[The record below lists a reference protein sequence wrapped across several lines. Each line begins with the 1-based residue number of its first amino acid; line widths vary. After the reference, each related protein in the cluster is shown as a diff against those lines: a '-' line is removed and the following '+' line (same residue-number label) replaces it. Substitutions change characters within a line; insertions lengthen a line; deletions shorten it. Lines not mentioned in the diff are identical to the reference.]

1 MTTETPKQKHYRA
14 AIKAERFKMLAGGT
28 QLIAVGVL
36 GASVI
41 APTFNTAQQFSV
53 LLAGGGGGVT
63 AALIEL
69 VAWVLMSYAVP
80 RAEADQEDANA

>member
-1 MTTETPKQKHYRA
+1 MTKETPKQRQRRA

-28 QLIAVGVL
+28 QLLAVGVL
-36 GASVI
+36 GASII
-41 APTFNTAQQFSV
+41 APTFNSAQQFSV
-53 LLAGGGGGVT
+53 LLAGGGGIT

-80 RAEADQEDANA
+80 RAETDQEDTNA

>member
-1 MTTETPKQKHYRA
+1 MIKDTPERRHQRA

-41 APTFNTAQQFSV
+41 APIFNNAQRFSV
-53 LLAGGGGGVT
+53 LLAGAGGAS

-69 VAWVLMSYAVP
+69 VAWWLMGYAVP
-80 RAEADQEDANA
+80 PSTAKQENVDA

>member
-1 MTTETPKQKHYRA
+1 MTNETWKQKHYRA

-41 APTFNTAQQFSV
+41 APTFNTAQRFST
-53 LLAGGGGGVT
+53 LLAEGGGLT
-63 AALIEL
+63 AGLLEM
-69 VAWVLMSYAVP
+69 VAWALMGYAVALP
-80 RAEADQEDANA
+80 EAEQENVDA

>member
-1 MTTETPKQKHYRA
+1 MTKETPKQKQRRA
-14 AIKAERFKMLAGGT
+14 AVKAERFKMLAGGT

-41 APTFNTAQQFSV
+41 APTFNNAQQFSA
-53 LLAGGGGGVT
+53 LLAGGGGIT

-69 VAWVLMSYAVP
+69 VAWMLMSYAVP

>member
-1 MTTETPKQKHYRA
+1 MTQDTPERKQRA

-41 APTFNTAQQFSV
+41 APIFNNAQRFSL
-53 LLAGGGGGVT
+53 LLAGCGGLT
-63 AALIEL
+63 AGALEM
-69 VAWVLMSYAVP
+69 VAWALMGYGVP
-80 RAEADQEDANA
+80 PAETEQENADA